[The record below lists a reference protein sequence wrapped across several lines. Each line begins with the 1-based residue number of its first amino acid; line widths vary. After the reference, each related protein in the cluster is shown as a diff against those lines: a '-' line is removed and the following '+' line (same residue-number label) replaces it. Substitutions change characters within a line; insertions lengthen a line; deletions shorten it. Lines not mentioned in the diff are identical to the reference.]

1 MVAGCGLGLAGA
13 GIAAS
18 PELAVSGVRAAKPAW
33 TLSITSPGD
42 DWINDLVPLANG
54 EVMAVGFLNRD
65 DDSKTK
71 DWTALAARIAPGG
84 KLVARNLY
92 GEGGGVDAFWS
103 MIEAKGGRRMFAGFS
118 DRHGLGGLDAWVVL
132 AEADG
137 RPVGEGVFG
146 GEGYDRFTDVTQA
159 GDGFVFLGHSQ
170 PGGSDRRRAFLVKT
184 DVNGQEQWHQLFEG
198 PESWGGLYVEPSGDG
213 GFVVAGGVSEGG
225 ANADMFVVRTDAE
238 GQELWRQRIGTPDW
252 DEINHGVV
260 VRPDGTIVLV
270 GYTHKAGTEANDLIA
285 ATLTKDGTL
294 VRLERFGGSGD
305 ERARLPKL
313 AEDGRIWIAAHTDSA
328 GAGGSDALIVAL
340 DRDGSFMDTAILV
353 GGKSNDIGTAILP
366 MPGGRL
372 MLAGYSE
379 TTKSGE
385 DAFVV
390 AIDPVPSKKP
400 NPAFQRTVV
409 TPVP

>member
-1 MVAGCGLGLAGA
+1 MAGFGLGLASA
-13 GIAAS
+13 GVAAA
-18 PELAVSGVRAAKPAW
+18 PDLGVSGARATKPAW
-33 TLSITSPGD
+33 VLSVTSSGD

-65 DDSKTK
+65 DESKAP
-71 DWTALAARIAPGG
+71 DWTALAARISPGG
-84 KLVARNLY
+84 KLIARNLY

-103 MIEAKGGRRMFAGFS
+103 MIEAKGGRRMFVGFS
-118 DRHGLGGLDAWVVL
+118 DRHGLGGLDAWALL

-137 RPVGEGVFG
+137 RSVGEGVFG

-184 DVNGQEQWHQLFEG
+184 DGTGKEQWHRLFEG

-213 GFVVAGGVSEGG
+213 GFVVGGGVSEGG
-225 ANADMFVVRTDAE
+225 TNADMFVVRTDAE
-238 GQELWRQRIGTPDW
+238 GQELWRKRVGTPDW
-252 DEINHGVV
+252 DEINHGLI

-270 GYTHKAGTEANDLIA
+270 GYTHQAGTEPNDLVA
-285 ATLTKDGTL
+285 ATLSKEGDI

-313 AEDGRIWIAAHTDSA
+313 ADDGRIWIAAHSDSA

-340 DRDGSFMDTAILV
+340 DRDGSFMDTAILA
-353 GGKSNDIGTAILP
+353 GSKSNDIGTAVLP

-379 TTKSGE
+379 TPGSAE
-385 DAFVV
+385 DAFVIV
-390 AIDPVPSKKP
+390 LDPAPTAKPS
-400 NPAFQRTVV
+400 PAFRRTVV
-409 TPVP
+409 MPAR